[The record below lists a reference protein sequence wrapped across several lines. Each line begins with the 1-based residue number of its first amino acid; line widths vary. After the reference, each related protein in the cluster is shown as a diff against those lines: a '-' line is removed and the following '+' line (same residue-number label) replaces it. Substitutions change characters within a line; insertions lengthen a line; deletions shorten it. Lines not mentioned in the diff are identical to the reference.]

1 VGARFAIWFGVDGAP
16 RRAPR
21 TLPFALAIVVA
32 SFAANSLMTRLVVQ
46 DHLMEAGLLAEV
58 RFLSAAIMLVAI
70 AIINRTPDHA
80 VPRRRHRLPALWLGL
95 YAMLISYGYQHI
107 GASAGTFVFFAVVFV
122 TLVAVDASHRTKLS
136 PRRVVSAGLALAG
149 LGVLAA
155 SQLSTVTPLGV
166 VLLAGT
172 GLTWGLYTAVG
183 RGVADPLAM
192 TTGNIVTLALV
203 LVVPTVLTAGHV
215 IGAPTMTLEGLAWGI
230 ATGAGTTACA
240 YPIWYWCLRH
250 ITGTQAG
257 LVQLAIPIV
266 TAIGAVGLLGEPFSA
281 RLGVAATLVVLGLG
295 LGLT

>member
-1 VGARFAIWFGVDGAP
+1 MDSAP
-16 RRAPR
+16 PR
-21 TLPFALAIVVA
+21 TPRILPLALVIVVA
-32 SFAANSLMTRLVVQ
+32 SFAGNSLMTRLVVQ
-46 DHLMEAGLLAEV
+46 GHLMDASLLAEV
-58 RFLSAAIMLVAI
+58 RFLSGAIMLIAI
-70 AIINRTPDHA
+70 ALVSGRLGTA
-80 VPRRRHRLPALWLGL
+80 VPRRRHLLPGLWLGV

-107 GASAGTFVFFAVVFV
+107 GASAGTFVFYAAVFL
-122 TLVAVDASHRTKLS
+122 TLVAIDAGRGAKLS
-136 PRRVVSAGLALAG
+136 LRRVVSAVLALTG

-192 TTGNIVTLALV
+192 TTGNFVTLSLV
-203 LVVPTVLTAGHV
+203 LLVPTVLTVGHV
-215 IGAPTMTLEGLAWGI
+215 FGTPVMTTEGLAWGI
-230 ATGAGTTACA
+230 AMGAGTTACA

-257 LVQLAIPIV
+257 LVQLGIPV
-266 TAIGAVGLLGEPFSA
+266 ATAIAAVGLLGEPFSA
-281 RLGVAATLVVLGLG
+281 RLAIAATLVVLGLG